1 MPTSAASSSANPFVS
16 PSTNVSAIPTASQTA
31 WITPI
36 IWPNSA
42 SPLAPELPLAPK
54 LLTAPVVSDA
64 HQEISNSDVLSDVPA
79 TALEPIPTSV
89 PEFIEP
95 IERPT
100 PAKPIPSRSDR
111 FMRGETSDVW
121 GLRIDRVR
129 MADTI
134 AAIDN
139 MIADRI
145 PRYVITANLN
155 YAMLADGDAALQ
167 KITDEASLVLADGQP
182 LVWRSRCGAAGPLPE
197 RVAGSELIYRL
208 AEIAAVRG
216 WRIYFLGAEP
226 GVATQCASTL
236 AKLYPG
242 LQVAG
247 VQSPP
252 YRKLTEAEVQ
262 QQHQAIMNSNA
273 DILLVAF
280 GQPKGERWIHE
291 NYKKLGVPVSM
302 QIGASF
308 DFVAGTS
315 KRAPV
320 IWQKIGMEW
329 AYRMFSD
336 PARLVPRYA
345 TNAWFLLISLLRDW
359 NEFVNSK
366 FDKSTPSTNQTQKT

>member
-1 MPTSAASSSANPFVS
+1 MPT
-16 PSTNVSAIPTASQTA
+16 
-31 WITPI
+31 
-36 IWPNSA
+36 
-42 SPLAPELPLAPK
+42 
-54 LLTAPVVSDA
+54 
-64 HQEISNSDVLSDVPA
+64 
-79 TALEPIPTSV
+79 
-89 PEFIEP
+89 
-95 IERPT
+95 
-100 PAKPIPSRSDR
+100 RSDR
-111 FMRGETSDVW
+111 FVRGETSEVW
-121 GLRIDRVR
+121 GLKLDRVR

-155 YAMLADGDAALQ
+155 YAMLVDGDAAMQ

-182 LVWRSRCGAAGPLPE
+182 LVWRSRIGSAGPLPE

-208 AEIAAVRG
+208 AEIAAMRG

-226 GVATQCASTL
+226 GVATRCASTL

-252 YRKLTEAEVQ
+252 YRKLTQAEEQ
-262 QQHQAIMNSNA
+262 QQHQAIINSNA

-291 NYKKLGVPVSM
+291 NYQKLGVPVSM

-308 DFVAGTS
+308 DFVAGTAT
-315 KRAPV
+315 RAPV

-329 AYRMFSD
+329 AYRMLSD
-336 PARLVPRYA
+336 PGRLAPRYA

-366 FDKSTPSTNQTQKT
+366 FDDSRSSTHQTQKS